1 MLKRLMRRQTLARRI
16 VLAFT
21 MMAVV
26 VGSALSLGIVRSV
39 HYAEKT
45 ILSRAFKETVAR
57 VAEDLRQGREPYL
70 NEGMRIFIQD
80 YSDHDIPLA
89 FRNARQ
95 GFSEMKD
102 EGRDYW
108 VYTRHDRESGKL
120 YLIVQD
126 QHDFEVREQILGV
139 ILWVSLL
146 ATILGAFILGRL
158 MARRVMSPVTRLSQQ
173 VRDFSISRPIM
184 PLAKDYADDEV
195 GQLARA
201 FDEAFARLGFAI
213 EKERLFTSDVSHEL
227 RTPLMVIA
235 TSCELLLTTDLS
247 AQTREQVRR
256 IARAAEEMRGLSET
270 FLALARAESG
280 KAIEHVDTDG
290 VTLKTLAE
298 AESKQWAAA
307 AAAKGLAF
315 ELREEGEDKGR
326 YHAILLRS
334 VMDNLLRNALYYTER
349 GWIRLTLAEGEF
361 RVEDNGIG
369 IPDSEKEEIFQSF
382 TRGVR
387 ACGEGQGL
395 GLSLVQR
402 IAAQQGWQVSL
413 ESLPHGGSRFTV
425 RLKNEGMLGE

>member
-1 MLKRLMRRQTLARRI
+1 MKPQTLANRI

-21 MMAVV
+21 LMTLV
-26 VGSALSLGIVRSV
+26 VGGALSLGIVRSV

-45 ILSRAFKETVAR
+45 ILSHAFKETVAR

-70 NEGMRIFIQD
+70 YEGMRIFIQG

-89 FRNARQ
+89 FRNAKP

-102 EGRDYW
+102 EGRYYW

-173 VRDFSISRPIM
+173 VRDLSIARPIM

-201 FDEAFARLGFAI
+201 FDEVFARLRFSMD
-213 EKERLFTSDVSHEL
+213 KERLFTSDVSHEL
-227 RTPLMVIA
+227 RTPLMIIS

-247 AQTREQVRR
+247 SQEREQVRR
-256 IARAAEEMRGLSET
+256 IAGAAGEMLALTET
-270 FLALARAESG
+270 FLALARAEFG
-280 KAIEHVDTDG
+280 KAMVWSDLEGI
-290 VTLKTLAE
+290 TLGELAK
-298 AESKQWAAA
+298 AKSKQWADA

-315 ELREEGEDKGR
+315 ELHKDGEDTGR
-326 YHAILLRS
+326 YHAVLLRT
-334 VMDNLLRNALYYTER
+334 VMDNLLRNALYYTEK
-349 GWIRLTLAEGEF
+349 GWVRLTLEDGGF
-361 RVEDNGIG
+361 RVEDSGIG
-369 IPDSEKEEIFQSF
+369 IPDSEKEDIFQSF
-382 TRGVR
+382 THGTQAR
-387 ACGEGQGL
+387 GEGHGL
-395 GLSLVQR
+395 GLSLVRR
-402 IAAQQGWQVSL
+402 IATQEGWQISL
-413 ESLPHGGSRFTV
+413 ESLPDGGSRFTV
-425 RLKNEGMLGE
+425 RLGNGREVIE